1 MPPRRGGPDP
11 CGPRAPVTLKTS
23 ATVSLTLTLAGGTL
37 SLTGWILPAALVAVA
52 WVGELAVQ
60 ARAMRAGR

>member
-1 MPPRRGGPDP
+1 M
-11 CGPRAPVTLKTS
+11 
-23 ATVSLTLTLAGGTL
+23 SLTLTLAGGTL

>member
-1 MPPRRGGPDP
+1 M
-11 CGPRAPVTLKTS
+11 TLKTS
-23 ATVSLTLTLAGGTL
+23 ATVCL
-37 SLTGWILPAALVAVA
+37 SGWPVVAALVAVA